1 MKDRHKYYKDKSKY
15 YNDYFLF
22 LFFLFFYFHSPFV
35 RKNTQL
41 IINVLSYDY
50 DRKSKFNQSRSKD
63 SLNLLFCLPT
73 SSSSVITDINVVVMK
88 VSYSSNN
95 STKLLSTSGF
105 RQRRKG
111 EVLIGNL
118 TKSIP
123 QFR

>member
-22 LFFLFFYFHSPFV
+22 FFSFSI
-35 RKNTQL
+35 RSKKKKNTQM
-41 IINVLSYDY
+41 IINVLSYESDQ
-50 DRKSKFNQSRSKD
+50 KSKFNQSRSKD
-63 SLNLLFCLPT
+63 SLNLLFCLRT
-73 SSSSVITDINVVVMK
+73 SSSSVIIDINVVVMK

-111 EVLIGNL
+111 EVLIGNF